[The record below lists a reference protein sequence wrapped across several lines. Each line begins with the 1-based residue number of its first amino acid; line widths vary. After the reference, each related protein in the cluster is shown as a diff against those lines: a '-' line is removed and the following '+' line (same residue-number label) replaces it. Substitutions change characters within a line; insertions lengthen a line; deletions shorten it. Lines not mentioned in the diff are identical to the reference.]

1 MTYDDL
7 SKPSGKKSL
16 RLTSTFGGCGL
27 MYERTST
34 KPKRAEHLKMEK
46 VPVFL
51 VGDVG
56 RRQRAHFI
64 DSNGL

>member
-1 MTYDDL
+1 
-7 SKPSGKKSL
+7 
-16 RLTSTFGGCGL
+16 
-27 MYERTST
+27 
-34 KPKRAEHLKMEK
+34 MEK